1 MVGETPI
8 GRKTSV
14 VVWRDGAQHTVP
26 VSVAE
31 WAEKPGSPQVGSS
44 VTESVARIEPPNFGW
59 KLENITEQVRG
70 KYNLAPTVAGV
81 FVAEVM
87 PGSVAAESE
96 LAAGDVI
103 VNVQRRP
110 VATPDQIQEQLDVL
124 RKQNRSYAL
133 ILVQAPAGLR
143 WATLRLF
150 PLAL

>member
-1 MVGETPI
+1 
-8 GRKTSV
+8 
-14 VVWRDGAQHTVP
+14 
-26 VSVAE
+26 
-31 WAEKPGSPQVGSS
+31 
-44 VTESVARIEPPNFGW
+44 
-59 KLENITEQVRG
+59 
-70 KYNLAPTVAGV
+70 
-81 FVAEVM
+81 M